1 MVWNPFYTFLRYKEI
16 RLFQNK
22 ILIYTSK
29 YFDHH
34 FKTNM
39 IVKIYSTSII
49 FTFKIINEAASY
61 CLSRSLSPFKF
72 ISANTCSSE
81 STDTHLQR
89 ICTFSSGIIS
99 WFCRISNPLH
109 KDKLNVTHTFG
120 WEVFTKCM
128 KFRRLFHPWKRKKMI
143 SY

>member
-1 MVWNPFYTFLRYKEI
+1 MFFIIKALSKPGVFLFVFNKKNINTFTNNIEAFASSAMVWNPFYTFLRYKEI

-29 YFDHH
+29 HFDHH
-34 FKTNM
+34 FNTNM
-39 IVKIYSTSII
+39 IVKTDSTSII

-61 CLSRSLSPFKF
+61 CLRRSLSPFKF

-89 ICTFSSGIIS
+89 ICTFPFCIIS
-99 WFCRISNPLH
+99 
-109 KDKLNVTHTFG
+109 
-120 WEVFTKCM
+120 
-128 KFRRLFHPWKRKKMI
+128 
-143 SY
+143 